1 MNSNDKRKQIKYR
14 KRMSAIQRRD
24 RIMKNIIIILTI
36 VLCAC
41 VFIIFKINHNAN
53 EKKKNLAKNPQTTS
67 VPQKQASKS
76 LYKTNW
82 VVTAPK
88 NRSKKEII
96 NFFKKYQ
103 SEDDNIKY
111 IYQHVNDYSDEL
123 LDKVINNPEMT
134 EFVRYS
140 YDQPSGIKCQL
151 NSSEKKQKYPLFLQW
166 DKRWGYKPYGDSNI
180 GLAGCGPTCLAMVTF
195 SLTHNSKITPA
206 AVTKYSEKNGFYVE
220 GTGTAWALMTDY
232 PAQYGITVNEVSLSE
247 DAIKN
252 RLSNDGLII
261 CAMGKGDFTR
271 NGHFIVIYG
280 YDKNGFKINDPYSAY
295 RSKKRWSFARLAGQI
310 KAIWSYERSQST
322 TTLNPGAKG

>member
-1 MNSNDKRKQIKYR
+1 
-14 KRMSAIQRRD
+14 
-24 RIMKNIIIILTI
+24 
-36 VLCAC
+36 
-41 VFIIFKINHNAN
+41 
-53 EKKKNLAKNPQTTS
+53 
-67 VPQKQASKS
+67 
-76 LYKTNW
+76 
-82 VVTAPK
+82 
-88 NRSKKEII
+88 
-96 NFFKKYQ
+96 
-103 SEDDNIKY
+103 
-111 IYQHVNDYSDEL
+111 
-123 LDKVINNPEMT
+123 
-134 EFVRYS
+134 
-140 YDQPSGIKCQL
+140 
-151 NSSEKKQKYPLFLQW
+151 
-166 DKRWGYKPYGDSNI
+166 
-180 GLAGCGPTCLAMVTF
+180 MVTF

-322 TTLNPGAKG
+322 TTLNPWGQRLNIS